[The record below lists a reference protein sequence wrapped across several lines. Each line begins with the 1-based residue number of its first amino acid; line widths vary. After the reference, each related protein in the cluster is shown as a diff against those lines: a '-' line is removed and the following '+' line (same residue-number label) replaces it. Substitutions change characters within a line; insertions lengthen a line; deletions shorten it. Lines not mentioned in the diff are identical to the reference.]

1 MDNSF
6 IEIIEKLSHKV
17 SNRETSLCIGTFDG
31 VHTGHQRLF
40 DKLLKVSKKRNFL
53 SLGFVFENRPREIIN
68 KDSFKPYILTFQ
80 DRINKIKTKGLD
92 EIIKINFDDYIRNLT
107 SEEFLKLL
115 REKINLKCLVVSKNT
130 KIGKDQKSSHILEE
144 ICKKL
149 KIEFYSIDMTSN
161 IESLVSSSNILDL
174 IENGEMEKAS
184 LMLGE
189 NFYLIGKVEQGD
201 RLGRTIGFPTANLNV
216 KETIQ
221 VPGDGIYASLVEI
234 DKKIYFGALSIGTR
248 PVIEND
254 DSRKIEVYIIDFN
267 KNVYGKDIK
276 VSLITKI
283 RNQTKYNSLEE
294 LKIQI
299 EKDIKEI
306 IKILSNGK

>member
-306 IKILSNGK
+306 IKILSNDK